1 MPPSDN
7 ESSTVKPG
15 PAPSGSATAAPP
27 NGVAGANGTAPRA
40 PSPLPRASGV
50 APPPRPS
57 APVGPGAPRPPSP
70 SIAGIAARP
79 SSTSGS
85 YPAAKPSTTSG
96 SYPAAKPAGSS
107 GIGAP
112 KAASASGAVPAAK
125 PSAPGAVPPPRP
137 PQPSSAGISA
147 PPLALAATVAQDPP
161 EPPKL
166 GLHGTLAMESSS
178 TSALLAD
185 AAAIA
190 QQSSKDP
197 ARISALPPQPTGPSG
212 TVQMDGSS
220 AANVRAEAAAIAAA
234 RAAQHAHDGAVPA
247 TTSPSDLGRGSMP
260 SDPGLRDVIDQIG
273 RRVGSPDPEQ
283 SLEIPPPQKI
293 EASEDEDAKD
303 PYIGTTFDHRY
314 KIEELLGEGGMGFV
328 YRARHKVIDKKIAVK
343 VLRADLARDAE
354 ITDRFRQEARA
365 ASSIGN
371 PHIIDIS
378 DFGDLPDGSTYFVM
392 EFLDGK
398 SLASL
403 IDGKSELTVER
414 ICHIASQIG
423 EGLDAAHQAGI
434 VHRDLKPDNI
444 FLITRGPDKDF
455 VKILDFGIA
464 KVTNDGANKLTK
476 AGAVFGT
483 PHYMSPEQAAGA
495 TIDHRTDIYSLGVIM
510 YEMTSG
516 QLPFNADNFMGI
528 LTQHMYK
535 APVPIRAL
543 VPVPD
548 RPTIECPPALEAVIL
563 KCMSKKPEQRYQTM
577 GELVLDLQKVKEGG
591 VPAAVG
597 EMMARSGGFNVPA
610 DYFKHP
616 QTSLVP
622 ATPPEPVRKMS
633 RAVWVAGAV
642 TAVAIVGGIFAFA
655 SMGAGSTGSGVT
667 TVTTATASETTSTPP
682 PPVTAP
688 ATTPPPAPKMITVL
702 IDSDPSKGTATVDG
716 KTIQLPDNVQ
726 VEEGKTLSVEIN
738 KPGYQP
744 TTVELDGK
752 KTKETIKLK
761 PLKGGAGAAT
771 KPTSTGPAV
780 VDPWA
785 TKPKKK

>member
-1 MPPSDN
+1 MDPLDPV
-7 ESSTVKPG
+7 TAPAPAAG
-15 PAPSGSATAAPP
+15 PALGL
-27 NGVAGANGTAPRA
+27 GGT
-40 PSPLPRASGV
+40 LTMEG
-50 APPPRPS
+50 
-57 APVGPGAPRPPSP
+57 
-70 SIAGIAARP
+70 
-79 SSTSGS
+79 
-85 YPAAKPSTTSG
+85 
-96 SYPAAKPAGSS
+96 GSS
-107 GIGAP
+107 H
-112 KAASASGAVPAAK
+112 S
-125 PSAPGAVPPPRP
+125 
-137 PQPSSAGISA
+137 
-147 PPLALAATVAQDPP
+147 
-161 EPPKL
+161 
-166 GLHGTLAMESSS
+166 
-178 TSALLAD
+178 LLAD
-185 AAAIA
+185 AAALA
-190 QQSSKDP
+190 QRSAGDP
-197 ARISALPPQPTGPSG
+197 ARISQLPAQPVGPAG
-212 TVQMDGSS
+212 TVQMGGASASS
-220 AANVRAEAAAIAAA
+220 LRADAAALAAA
-234 RAAQHAHDGAVPA
+234 HAASPPGRVPTPVPPVHGPGTPA
-247 TTSPSDLGRGSMP
+247 DLGRQPMP
-260 SDPGLRDVIDQIG
+260 SDPGLREVIEHIG
-273 RRVGSPDPEQ
+273 RTVGSRDPEQ
-283 SLEIPPPQKI
+283 SMEIPPPQKI
-293 EASEDEDAKD
+293 EAAEDDEEGEAKD

-343 VLRADLARDAE
+343 VLRADLARDTE

-403 IDGKSELTVER
+403 IDSKIHLPIDR
-414 ICHIASQIG
+414 ICHIAAQIAD
-423 EGLDAAHQAGI
+423 GLAAAHQGGI

-444 FLITRGPDKDF
+444 FLIVRGADKDF

-548 RPTIECPPALEAVIL
+548 RPAVECPPTLEAVIL
-563 KCMSKKPEQRYQTM
+563 KCMSKKPEQRYQSM
-577 GELVLDLQKVKEGG
+577 DELVADLQKVREGA
-591 VPAAVG
+591 VPSAVG

-616 QTSLVP
+616 ATALVP
-622 ATPPEPVRKMS
+622 ATPPQGRKQWS
-633 RAVWVAGAV
+633 RMVWVAGAV
-642 TAVAIVGGIFAFA
+642 AAVGLVAGIFAIA
-655 SMGAGSTGSGVT
+655 QSTTGAPTAGST
-667 TVTTATASETTSTPP
+667 TAPAGTPTEV
-682 PPVTAP
+682 VTAP
-688 ATTPPPAPKMITVL
+688 PTSPPTAATSVAAPPPKIITVL
-702 IDSDPSKGTATVDG
+702 IDSDPSKGTATVGG

-726 VEEGKTLSVEIN
+726 VEEGKTVSVEIK
-738 KPGYQP
+738 KPGFEP
-744 TTVELDGK
+744 VTIEIDGTK
-752 KTKETIKLK
+752 PKETIKLK
-761 PLKGGAGAAT
+761 VLKGGGVRP
-771 KPTSTGPAV
+771 PTTAPTGNGV

-785 TKPKKK
+785 KPKKK

>member
-1 MPPSDN
+1 MAAIAA
-7 ESSTVKPG
+7 G
-15 PAPSGSATAAPP
+15 PALGL
-27 NGVAGANGTAPRA
+27 GGTM
-40 PSPLPRASGV
+40 
-50 APPPRPS
+50 
-57 APVGPGAPRPPSP
+57 
-70 SIAGIAARP
+70 
-79 SSTSGS
+79 TM
-85 YPAAKPSTTSG
+85 
-96 SYPAAKPAGSS
+96 
-107 GIGAP
+107 
-112 KAASASGAVPAAK
+112 
-125 PSAPGAVPPPRP
+125 
-137 PQPSSAGISA
+137 
-147 PPLALAATVAQDPP
+147 DPP
-161 EPPKL
+161 EPSAPKGEGPAL
-166 GLHGTLAMESSS
+166 GLGGTLTMEGGSSHS
-178 TSALLAD
+178 LLAD
-185 AAAIA
+185 AAALA
-190 QQSSKDP
+190 HRSAEDP
-197 ARISALPPQPTGPSG
+197 ARISALPAQPIGPAG
-212 TVQMDGSS
+212 TVQMGGPS
-220 AANVRAEAAAIAAA
+220 AANLRADAAALAAA
-234 RAAQHAHDGAVPA
+234 HASGSPQRPHTPVSAL
-247 TTSPSDLGRGSMP
+247 TNPSDLGRSPMP
-260 SDPGLRDVIDQIG
+260 SDPGLREVIDQIG
-273 RRVGSPDPEQ
+273 RTVGNRDPEQ

-293 EASEDEDAKD
+293 EAAEDEDEGEAKD

-343 VLRADLARDAE
+343 VLRADLARDSE

-403 IDGKSELTVER
+403 IDSKIHLPIDR
-414 ICHIASQIG
+414 ICHITMQIAD
-423 EGLDAAHQAGI
+423 GLAAAHAGGI

-455 VKILDFGIA
+455 IKILDFGIA

-548 RPTIECPPALEAVIL
+548 RPAVECPPTLEAVIL
-563 KCMSKKPEQRYQTM
+563 KCMSKKPEQRYQSM
-577 GELVLDLQKVKEGG
+577 DELVADLQKVRDGA
-591 VPAAVG
+591 VPSAVG

-616 QTSLVP
+616 ATALVP
-622 ATPPEPVRKMS
+622 ATPPQGRKQWP
-633 RAVWVAGAV
+633 RVVWVAGALA
-642 TAVAIVGGIFAFA
+642 AVGLVAGIFAIA
-655 SMGAGSTGSGVT
+655 QSTTGAPTAGTGA
-667 TVTTATASETTSTPP
+667 TTATGAPTEVP
-682 PPVTAP
+682 TAP
-688 ATTPPPAPKMITVL
+688 ATTQPAVTTTVALPAPKIITVL
-702 IDSDPSKGTATVDG
+702 IDSDPAKGTATVDG

-726 VEEGKTLSVEIN
+726 VEEGKTVSVEI
-738 KPGYQP
+738 KKVGYEPQI
-744 TTVELDGK
+744 VEIDGK
-752 KTKETIKLK
+752 KSKEMIKLK
-761 PLKGGAGAAT
+761 PLKGGSV
-771 KPTSTGPAV
+771 KPPSTASTGGNGV

-785 TKPKKK
+785 KPKKKP